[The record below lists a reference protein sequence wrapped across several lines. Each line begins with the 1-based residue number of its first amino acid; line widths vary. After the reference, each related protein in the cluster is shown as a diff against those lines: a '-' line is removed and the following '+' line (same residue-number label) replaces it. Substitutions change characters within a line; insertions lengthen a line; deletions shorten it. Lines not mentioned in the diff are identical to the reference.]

1 MFKRRPRSRSRTGSS
16 RRTACSSSEGRCTR
30 RRVDR
35 RALRRRPPPVRRR
48 GADHPRR
55 KPAGRRR
62 VLVLRLYA
70 DENDAPCDGA
80 RLLSRPGA
88 RTARRASGAGR
99 RLVVARL
106 DDERLGRRRPAP
118 LPRGVA
124 VPARSRRGACRAAW
138 SGGGR
143 RTGAAVR
150 PARPRHRL
158 AARDPADRRAR
169 LHRLLDEPRGDPDA
183 QGAAEPRGDGRRA
196 GRGRACA
203 VLLSHGLSGDRRR
216 ARRAAAR
223 ALPPRRG
230 RAARGAL
237 PRGGDRRPH
246 RRRDRGCGALGWK
259 RRRRSRRR
267 PAENRG
273 ASGAAGHTAPPVG
286 RLDPRDRTPTD
297 RDGTPAERRAA
308 RPRRARSQDL
318 RARGRGGRAAAR
330 GRRRVGDR
338 RRDRHRAVH
347 ARRQV
352 PGAGGRRG
360 HDPSPGQGRL
370 PGDPGRDLHRSGGRG
385 RGPQRRRRPR
395 QHADRAR
402 EVAAP
407 LDVRGAGA
415 RRLRPGVCRPAAG
428 RPRRRRLRRAAGG
441 RVARPVHA
449 GDPGRGAD
457 RNAPRHDPAVPDLL
471 RGRLLRV
478 AGIAG
483 RALVVFL
490 DMLGSVI
497 TAMVTPFGADGAVD
511 LERFRE
517 LASFL
522 VENGSDGLVVSGTTG
537 ESPTLSDE
545 EKLELFRSAV
555 ETVGDRATVIAGTG
569 TYDTGHS
576 VHLTREATELGVD
589 GILVVTPYYNKPPQR
604 AIVRHFEEIAAATH
618 LPVVAYNIPGRV
630 VVNIEPA
637 TIARLAEVENV
648 VAVKQA
654 LDDPE
659 QARFIA
665 EDTRLDLYSGDDPNT
680 VAFLELGGVGVVSVT
695 AHLWGS
701 QIAEMIRR
709 HREGDVE
716 GARVIHEELQPSYDL
731 LRIQVNPIPI
741 KAALNLTGHEVGG
754 HRLPMV
760 EADEGELAQIRSCLE
775 RSGLL
780 ATASA

>member
-1 MFKRRPRSRSRTGSS
+1 
-16 RRTACSSSEGRCTR
+16 
-30 RRVDR
+30 
-35 RALRRRPPPVRRR
+35 
-48 GADHPRR
+48 
-55 KPAGRRR
+55 
-62 VLVLRLYA
+62 
-70 DENDAPCDGA
+70 
-80 RLLSRPGA
+80 
-88 RTARRASGAGR
+88 
-99 RLVVARL
+99 
-106 DDERLGRRRPAP
+106 
-118 LPRGVA
+118 
-124 VPARSRRGACRAAW
+124 
-138 SGGGR
+138 
-143 RTGAAVR
+143 
-150 PARPRHRL
+150 
-158 AARDPADRRAR
+158 
-169 LHRLLDEPRGDPDA
+169 
-183 QGAAEPRGDGRRA
+183 
-196 GRGRACA
+196 
-203 VLLSHGLSGDRRR
+203 
-216 ARRAAAR
+216 
-223 ALPPRRG
+223 
-230 RAARGAL
+230 
-237 PRGGDRRPH
+237 
-246 RRRDRGCGALGWK
+246 
-259 RRRRSRRR
+259 
-267 PAENRG
+267 
-273 ASGAAGHTAPPVG
+273 
-286 RLDPRDRTPTD
+286 
-297 RDGTPAERRAA
+297 
-308 RPRRARSQDL
+308 
-318 RARGRGGRAAAR
+318 
-330 GRRRVGDR
+330 
-338 RRDRHRAVH
+338 
-347 ARRQV
+347 
-352 PGAGGRRG
+352 
-360 HDPSPGQGRL
+360 
-370 PGDPGRDLHRSGGRG
+370 
-385 RGPQRRRRPR
+385 
-395 QHADRAR
+395 
-402 EVAAP
+402 
-407 LDVRGAGA
+407 
-415 RRLRPGVCRPAAG
+415 
-428 RPRRRRLRRAAGG
+428 
-441 RVARPVHA
+441 
-449 GDPGRGAD
+449 
-457 RNAPRHDPAVPDLL
+457 
-471 RGRLLRV
+471 
-478 AGIAG
+478 
-483 RALVVFL
+483 
-490 DMLGSVI
+490 MLGSVI

-522 VENGSDGLVVSGTTG
+522 VENGSDGLVVCGTTG

-637 TIARLAEVENV
+637 TIARLAEIENV

-680 VAFLELGGVGVVSVT
+680 FAFLELGGVGVVSVT